1 MVWPFLL
8 DPERFELILEFG
20 MFVFTV
26 AIGVGIGVGMAT
38 FAFVLSV
45 LLGVSDAG
53 PHIGATVV
61 LIKY

>member
-1 MVWPFLL
+1 
-8 DPERFELILEFG
+8 